1 MKIPK
6 SYYKLSHEIN
16 NDFLMILSTVEL
28 VEKMIK
34 DKNYDAALVTIN
46 ALKTLKPKI
55 KNSLQSIL
63 DNFVNEEATGF
74 GHLGD

>member
-6 SYYKLSHEIN
+6 SYHKLSHEIN

-34 DKNYDAALVTIN
+34 DKKYDAALVTIN

-55 KNSLQSIL
+55 KNSLQLIL
-63 DNFVNEEATGF
+63 DNFVNEEATALSHF
-74 GHLGD
+74 NN